1 MEIKMDKDR
10 VDGLMDKAKGK
21 VQSAVG
27 DLTGDR
33 KMQAEGAMN
42 QVKGEAKNIA
52 GGIKD
57 KMREND
63 DDCGC
68 GSKH

>member
-1 MEIKMDKDR
+1 MDKDR